1 MSDIECNS
9 CIEYNPCIR
18 KGKQSKK
25 HKKYEPKAQK
35 RNITRRHKSDQITQ
49 ITQIT
54 QASDSLT
61 ELIEILNTENMHKW
75 NCKYDQMYKE
85 YNLGEIEEC
94 KRGYLNIQ
102 RNICKEYWNICKIV
116 VY

>member
-35 RNITRRHKSDQITQ
+35 RNITRRHKSDQVTQ
-49 ITQIT
+49 VT

-85 YNLGEIEEC
+85 YNLGEIEDC